1 MYKKII
7 TISSLLL
14 LILLLPANA
23 QVDLG
28 KKLSGYILLQ
38 VENHGEAWYLNP
50 QDHKRYYLGKPLD
63 AFNIMRQF
71 GIGITNE
78 NLNKI
83 PIGLI
88 PYKCSDSDGDGLCNN
103 LEAALGTNPHK
114 IDSDDDGYDDKEE
127 IVNNYNP
134 LGKNKMNIDKNF
146 VQNNIGKILLQ
157 TEKNGEA
164 WYLNPKDQKRY
175 YLGRPLDAFMVMR
188 FLSLGISNNDLDKI
202 TIGTINNP
210 NNTNDSQNQD
220 CDCGTENTNTYTII
234 SNAASAIRAG
244 NTQKA
249 LSYFVSEIQPAVK
262 YTLDFL
268 DNNGRLLLGN
278 IISSAKLT
286 HTNNEQ
292 KIYSTEVYFNNE
304 KIKVNFIVEKQ
315 PNGKWLLTNL

>member
-1 MYKKII
+1 MHKKII
-7 TISSLLL
+7 TILFLS

-23 QVDLG
+23 QADLA

-38 VENHGEAWYLNP
+38 VETHGEAWYLNP

-88 PYKCSDSDGDGLCNN
+88 SYKCSDSDGDGLCNN
-103 LEAALGTNPHK
+103 LEAALGTDPYK
-114 IDSDDDGYDDKEE
+114 TDSDNDGYNDKKE
-127 IVNNYNP
+127 IINNYNP
-134 LGKNKMNIDKNF
+134 LGSGKINIDKNF
-146 VQNNIGKILLQ
+146 VQNNLGKIFLQ
-157 TEKNGEA
+157 TERNGEA

-175 YLGRPLDAFMVMR
+175 YLGRPIDAFMIMR
-188 FLSLGISNNDLDKI
+188 FLSLGINNNNLNKI
-202 TIGTINNP
+202 TIGIINNQ

-220 CDCGTENTNTYTII
+220 CGCGTENTNTYTII

-244 NTQKA
+244 NTQEA
-249 LSYFVSEIQPAVK
+249 LSYFVPEIQPAVK
-262 YTLDFL
+262 YTLNFL
-268 DNNGRLLLGN
+268 DDNGRLLLGN
-278 IISSAKLT
+278 ILSDAKLT
-286 HTNNEQ
+286 QINDEQ

-304 KIKVNFIVEKQ
+304 KVKINFIVKKQ
-315 PNGKWLLTNL
+315 PDGKWLLTNL